1 MDLYISKH
9 CDQKANLNLAIA
21 QAVAC
26 VPGCD
31 ADKLAHSL
39 KKILCDELYEQTLAK
54 RKSSEFFDGEWPVLR
69 TSSDEFANNQPC
81 AQTMTVRRESV
92 TAVYKAAGFQGS
104 VAYPYIWVA
113 EQGRIVKALR
123 HKYSNENT
131 YRTHWISYLQFVK
144 IVAPELVESYGEA
157 FKALERPNNAPDRD
171 IMPVETLD
179 QIRES
184 NTIPVEQAIHLLE
197 GQANDSTLDP
207 KGLKP
212 VMAAL
217 VVECNYGAQPMRRGD
232 WLSVKLPS
240 ANDIDVSND
249 NFLSVQA
256 GRVILTMNRGAKIG
270 QLTTQLTVD
279 FTVASPRLNG
289 LLLLVCQT
297 MQSPTGFLFVSPT
310 GLQYTPTGFSN
321 LLKNTMVK
329 QLGIQLPCY
338 GVTTCRHAVVNEER
352 EENAKK
358 QRTRGVVR
366 TEKTNAKQ
374 RLHSTG
380 TANQVYG
387 VA

>member
-9 CDQKANLNLAIA
+9 CDQKSSLNLAIA

-26 VPGCD
+26 IPGCD

-113 EQGRIVKALR
+113 EQGRIVQSLR
-123 HKYSNENT
+123 DKYSNENT
-131 YRTHWISYLQFVK
+131 YRTHWICYLQFVK
-144 IVAPELVESYGEA
+144 IVAPELVDTYAEA
-157 FKALERPNNAPDRD
+157 FKALERQNNAPVRF
-171 IMPVETLD
+171 IMPVETLN
-179 QIRES
+179 QIRQS

-212 VMAAL
+212 VMTAL

-232 WLSVKLPS
+232 WLSVKVAS
-240 ANDIDVSND
+240 ADDIDISND

-256 GRVILTMNRGAKIG
+256 GRVILTMNHGAKIG
-270 QLTTQLTVD
+270 KLTTQLTVD
-279 FTVASPRLNG
+279 FTIASPRLNR

-297 MQSPTGFLFVSPT
+297 MHSPTGFLFVSPT

-321 LLKNTMVK
+321 LLKNTMMK

-338 GVTTCRHAVVNEER
+338 GVTTCRHAAVNEER
-352 EENAKK
+352 EQHAKK
-358 QRTRGVVR
+358 QRTRGVVQ

>member
-1 MDLYISKH
+1 
-9 CDQKANLNLAIA
+9 
-21 QAVAC
+21 
-26 VPGCD
+26 
-31 ADKLAHSL
+31 
-39 KKILCDELYEQTLAK
+39 
-54 RKSSEFFDGEWPVLR
+54 
-69 TSSDEFANNQPC
+69 
-81 AQTMTVRRESV
+81 
-92 TAVYKAAGFQGS
+92 
-104 VAYPYIWVA
+104 
-113 EQGRIVKALR
+113 
-123 HKYSNENT
+123 
-131 YRTHWISYLQFVK
+131 
-144 IVAPELVESYGEA
+144 
-157 FKALERPNNAPDRD
+157 
-171 IMPVETLD
+171 MPVETLNH
-179 QIRES
+179 IRKS

-212 VMAAL
+212 IMGAL
-217 VVECNYGAQPMRRGD
+217 IVECNYGAQPMRRGD

-321 LLKNTMVK
+321 LLKTTMVK

-338 GVTTCRHAVVNEER
+338 GVTTCRHAAVNEER
-352 EENAKK
+352 EQHAKK
-358 QRTRGVVR
+358 QRTRGVVQ

-380 TANQVYG
+380 TANQTYG
-387 VA
+387 IA